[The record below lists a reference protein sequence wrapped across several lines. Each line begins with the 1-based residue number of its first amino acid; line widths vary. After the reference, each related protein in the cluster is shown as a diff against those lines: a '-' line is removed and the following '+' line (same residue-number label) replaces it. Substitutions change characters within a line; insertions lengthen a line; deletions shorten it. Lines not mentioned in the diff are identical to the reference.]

1 MWLGYIKF
9 SVLFSEDRPCVSYT
23 QITSMITEKICIM
36 IKRHFVEMAS
46 EMLPRQYVK
55 IKYSSNRIDATRQS
69 DPKLKK
75 KTIVLIHYLATGR
88 QCVNPVELHIV

>member
-46 EMLPRQYVK
+46 EMLPR
-55 IKYSSNRIDATRQS
+55 
-69 DPKLKK
+69 
-75 KTIVLIHYLATGR
+75 
-88 QCVNPVELHIV
+88 